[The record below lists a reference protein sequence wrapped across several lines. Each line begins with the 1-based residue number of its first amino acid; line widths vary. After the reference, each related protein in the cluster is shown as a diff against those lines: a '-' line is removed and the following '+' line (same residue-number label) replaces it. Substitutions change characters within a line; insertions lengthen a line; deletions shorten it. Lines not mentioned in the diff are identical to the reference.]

1 MRIWEIKMKSANYR
15 KGSHLDKSEAC
26 ERNRKSDFC
35 PYKLMS
41 KAKAQHSK
49 IDAEISIRRKFWS
62 T

>member
-1 MRIWEIKMKSANYR
+1 MKSANYR
-15 KGSHLDKSEAC
+15 KGSHLDKSEVC